1 MSQITLTQSYKNWLS
16 GADID
21 YDYDPESEQ
30 FEIEVEGDLC
40 DYVLVMN
47 VFDDSN
53 TAIYFL
59 YSPFE
64 IHESKMLRA
73 CEFFNFVN
81 NYTEASVFMVDTDDT
96 TCTTRY
102 TNVFATPSPAMEDL
116 QNIFE
121 AMIAEA
127 DAYLSGMDDIIE
139 TEKPVREIFEKIL
152 GEIQSKDGA

>member
-1 MSQITLTQSYKNWLS
+1 MTLTQSYKNWLS
-16 GADID
+16 SSDID
-21 YDYDPESEQ
+21 FDYDLESEQ

-59 YSPFE
+59 YSPYE
-64 IHESKMLRA
+64 VPENRMLRA
-73 CEFFNFVN
+73 CEFFNYVN
-81 NYTEASVFMVDTDDT
+81 NYTEASVFMVDTDDK

-102 TNVFATPSPAMEDL
+102 TNVFATANPATEDL

-127 DAYLSGMDDIIE
+127 DAYLSGVEDIIE
-139 TEKPVREIFEKIL
+139 SDKPVLEVFENIL
-152 GEIQSKDGA
+152 KEIQSSEDE